1 MNKTFLSGV
10 VGTLLFTSFQ
20 FSASGTES
28 GVSSRIIGGE
38 QASAG
43 EWPYMVALTT
53 RDKSFVWCGGS
64 LLNERYVL
72 TAAHCVDKKDPSTMD
87 VIVGAYDMDNIS
99 AAERIR
105 VKQIYVHQDYAYASG
120 GNDIAVLEL
129 ESAPRLTQF
138 TSIATAAD
146 FNRINN
152 GDLLTVI
159 GFGTRK
165 EENGV
170 KSDAPTKLHQVD
182 VPFVQIE
189 ECRTKGGS
197 YARQGDGVFCA
208 GTAGKDSCSGDS
220 GGPIFFRTNH
230 GLTQMGVVSWGDGC
244 GRSDKPG
251 VYTKLSA
258 FDTWLND
265 QQLGL
270 SYRQKQDL
278 GIVRLGRHT
287 QRFEFTN
294 NSNIE
299 INLTAPRAT
308 ASLGTRIFG
317 VVNNTCPNDLAS
329 GTSCYVE
336 VEYGITT
343 LTEGHIKLDFSSTTM
358 SSGHVYAWRYFEA
371 LMPAS
376 TGTVNYLANLPAH
389 KVYVNDHPW
398 TVQGSSLQTANL
410 EQGQGSV
417 LVLENLP
424 KGRLK
429 FRYNISSD
437 STRDKFK
444 VYVNGR
450 LDEDFENKTQ
460 GMAEIYM
467 LDPTNKVKLV
477 YERSIL
483 SNDALSKVTLSEFSH
498 DSNLLDLPLLPPPPP
513 PLDIRIGDSG
523 GGSLGGAALALLFGC
538 GWLRRRQRV

>member
-10 VGTLLFTSFQ
+10 AGTLLFTSFQ

-38 QASAG
+38 QAPAG

-220 GGPIFFRTNH
+220 GGPVFFRTNH

-270 SYRQKQDL
+270 SYRQKEVL
-278 GIVRLGRHT
+278 GIVRLGNYT

-294 NSNIE
+294 TSINP
-299 INLTAPRAT
+299 INLTAPTPT
-308 ASLGTRIFG
+308 ASIGTQNIR
-317 VVNNTCPNDLAS
+317 VVTNTCPADLAS
-329 GTSCYVE
+329 DDSCYVD
-336 VEYGITT
+336 VEYDITT
-343 LTEGHIKLDFSSTTM
+343 LTEGHIKLDFNSMTM

-371 LMPAS
+371 LAPAS
-376 TGTVNYLANLPAH
+376 TETVNYLANLPAH
-389 KVYVNDHPW
+389 KAHVNDHPW
-398 TVQGSSLQTANL
+398 TVQGNSLQTASL
-410 EQGQGSV
+410 EKGQKSL

-429 FRYNISSD
+429 FRYNVSSN
-437 STRDKFK
+437 SIWDKFN
-444 VYVNGR
+444 VYVNGK
-450 LDEDFENKTQ
+450 LEKDFWNNTE
-460 GMAEIYM
+460 GMASISMYE
-467 LDPTNKVKLV
+467 PTNTVKLV
-477 YERSIL
+477 YERSTL
-483 SNDALSKVTLSEFSH
+483 NDDALSKVMLSQFSH
-498 DSNLLDLPLLPPPPP
+498 DPNLFDLPP
-513 PLDIRIGDSG
+513 ITDSRSGG

>member
-10 VGTLLFTSFQ
+10 IGTLLFTSFQ

-38 QASAG
+38 QAPAG
-43 EWPYMVALTT
+43 EWPYMVALTK
-53 RDKSFVWCGGS
+53 RGESDADCGGS
-64 LLNERYVL
+64 LLNGRYVL

-105 VKQIYVHQDYAYASG
+105 VKQIYVHQNYAYASG
-120 GNDIAVLEL
+120 GNDIALLEL
-129 ESAPRLTQF
+129 ESTPALNQF
-138 TSIATAAD
+138 TSIATPVD
-146 FNRINN
+146 FDELRENY
-152 GDLLTVI
+152 LLTVI
-159 GFGTRK
+159 GFGARK
-165 EENGV
+165 EVNGD
-170 KSDAPTKLHQVD
+170 KSDYPTKLHQVD
-182 VPFVQIE
+182 VPFMSID

-197 YARQGDGVFCA
+197 YTKQGDGVFCA
-208 GTAGKDSCSGDS
+208 GVAGKDSCAGDS
-220 GGPIFFRTNH
+220 GGPIFFRTNR
-230 GLTQMGVVSWGDGC
+230 GYVQMGVVSWGDGC

-258 FDTWLND
+258 FDTWLNE

-270 SYRQKQDL
+270 SYRQKQVL
-278 GIVRLGRHT
+278 GIVRLGNYT

-294 NSNIE
+294 TSTNP
-299 INLTAPRAT
+299 INLTAPTPT
-308 ASLGTRIFG
+308 ASIGTQIIG
-317 VVNNTCPNDLAS
+317 VVTNTCPADLA
-329 GTSCYVE
+329 GGDSCYVD
-336 VEYGITT
+336 VEYDITT

-371 LMPAS
+371 LAPAS
-376 TGTVNYLANLPAH
+376 TETVNYLANLPAH
-389 KVYVNDHPW
+389 KVHVNDHPW
-398 TVQGSSLQTANL
+398 TVQGNSLQTASL
-410 EQGQGSV
+410 EKGQGAV

-437 STRDKFK
+437 SVWDKFK
-444 VYVNGR
+444 VYVNGK
-450 LDEDFENKTQ
+450 LKKDFWNNTE
-460 GMAEIYM
+460 GMASIYM
-467 LDPTNKVKLV
+467 NDPTNTVKLV
-477 YERSIL
+477 YERSTL
-483 SNDALSKVTLSEFSH
+483 NNDALSKVTLSQFSH
-498 DSNLLDLPLLPPPPP
+498 DPNLFDLPP
-513 PLDIRIGDSG
+513 ITDSRSGGG

>member
-38 QASAG
+38 QAPAG

-244 GRSDKPG
+244 GQPNKPG

-258 FDTWLND
+258 FNNWIND
-265 QQLGL
+265 QRLGL

-278 GIVRLGRHT
+278 GVVPLGRHI

-299 INLTAPRAT
+299 INLTNPIVT
-308 ASLGTRIFG
+308 ASRGTDIIG
-317 VVNNTCPNDLAS
+317 AVTNTCPRNLARD
-329 GTSCYVE
+329 TSCYVE
-336 VEYGITT
+336 VDYDITT

-371 LMPAS
+371 LAPAS
-376 TGTVNYLANLPAH
+376 TETVNYLANLPAH
-389 KVYVNDHPW
+389 KVHANDHPW
-398 TVQGSSLQTANL
+398 TVQGNSLQTASL
-410 EQGQGSV
+410 EQGQKSL

-429 FRYNISSD
+429 FRYNVSSN
-437 STRDKFK
+437 SIWDKFN
-444 VYVNGR
+444 VYVNGK
-450 LDEDFENKTQ
+450 LEKDFWNNTE
-460 GMAEIYM
+460 GMASISMYE
-467 LDPTNKVKLV
+467 PTNTVKLV
-477 YERSIL
+477 YERSNL
-483 SNDALSKVTLSEFSH
+483 NNDALSKVMLSQFSH
-498 DSNLLDLPLLPPPPP
+498 DPNLFDLPP
-513 PLDIRIGDSG
+513 ITDSRSGG

>member
-10 VGTLLFTSFQ
+10 AGTLLFTSFQ

-38 QASAG
+38 QAPAG

-220 GGPIFFRTNH
+220 GGPVFFRTNH

-270 SYRQKQDL
+270 SYRQKEVL
-278 GIVRLGRHT
+278 GIVRLGNYT

-294 NSNIE
+294 TSTNP
-299 INLTAPRAT
+299 INLTAPTPT
-308 ASLGTRIFG
+308 ASTGTQIIR
-317 VVNNTCPNDLAS
+317 VVTNTCPADLA
-329 GTSCYVE
+329 GGDSCYVD
-336 VEYGITT
+336 VEYDITT
-343 LTEGHIKLDFSSTTM
+343 LTEGHIKLDFSSRTM
-358 SSGHVYAWRYFEA
+358 DSGHVYAWRYFEA
-371 LMPAS
+371 LEPAS
-376 TGTVNYLANLPAH
+376 NETVNYLANLPAH
-389 KVYVNDHPW
+389 KAHVNDHPW
-398 TVQGSSLQTANL
+398 TVHGNSLQTASL

-429 FRYNISSD
+429 FRYNVSSN
-437 STRDKFK
+437 SIWDKFN
-444 VYVNGR
+444 VYVNGK
-450 LDEDFENKTQ
+450 LEKDFWNNTE
-460 GMAEIYM
+460 GMASISMYE
-467 LDPTNKVKLV
+467 PTNTVKLV
-477 YERSIL
+477 YERSTL
-483 SNDALSKVTLSEFSH
+483 NDDALSKVTLSQFSH
-498 DSNLLDLPLLPPPPP
+498 DPNLFDLPP
-513 PLDIRIGDSG
+513 ITDSRSGG

>member
-38 QASAG
+38 QAPAG

-270 SYRQKQDL
+270 SYRQKEVL
-278 GIVRLGRHT
+278 GIVRLGNYT

-294 NSNIE
+294 TSTNP
-299 INLTAPRAT
+299 INLTAPTPT
-308 ASLGTRIFG
+308 ASTGTQIIR
-317 VVNNTCPNDLAS
+317 VVTNTCPADLA
-329 GTSCYVE
+329 GGDSCYVD
-336 VEYGITT
+336 VEYDITT
-343 LTEGHIKLDFSSTTM
+343 LTEGHIKLDFSSRTM
-358 SSGHVYAWRYFEA
+358 DSGHVYAWRYFEA
-371 LMPAS
+371 LEPAS
-376 TGTVNYLANLPAH
+376 NETVNYLASLPAH
-389 KVYVNDHPW
+389 KAHVNDHPW
-398 TVQGSSLQTANL
+398 TVQGNSLQTASL

-429 FRYNISSD
+429 FRYNVSSN
-437 STRDKFK
+437 SIWDKFN
-444 VYVNGR
+444 VYVNGK
-450 LDEDFENKTQ
+450 LEKDFWNNTE
-460 GMAEIYM
+460 GMASISMYE
-467 LDPTNKVKLV
+467 PTNTVKLV
-477 YERSIL
+477 YERSTL
-483 SNDALSKVTLSEFSH
+483 NDDALSKVTLSQFSH
-498 DSNLLDLPLLPPPPP
+498 DPNLFDLPP
-513 PLDIRIGDSG
+513 ITDSRSGG

>member
-10 VGTLLFTSFQ
+10 AGTLLFTSFQ

-38 QASAG
+38 QAPAG
-43 EWPYMVALTT
+43 EWPYMVALTK
-53 RDKSFVWCGGS
+53 RGESDANCGGS
-64 LLNERYVL
+64 LLNGRYVL
-72 TAAHCVDKKDPSTMD
+72 TAAHCVDKKDPTTID
-87 VIVGAYDMDNIS
+87 VIIGAYDMDNAS
-99 AAERIR
+99 AAERVR
-105 VKQIYVHQDYAYASG
+105 VKQIYVHEAYVSVQG
-120 GNDIAVLEL
+120 GNDIALLEL
-129 ESAPRLTQF
+129 ESIPALNQF
-138 TSIATAAD
+138 TSIATTEE
-146 FNRINN
+146 FNKLNKD
-152 GDLLTVI
+152 DLLRVI
-159 GFGTRK
+159 GFGARNEK
-165 EENGV
+165 DGV
-170 KSDAPTKLHQVD
+170 RSDYPTKLHQVD
-182 VPFVQIE
+182 VPFMSIE
-189 ECRTKGGS
+189 ECRTKGPG
-197 YARQGDGVFCA
+197 YDRQGEGVFCA
-208 GTAGKDSCSGDS
+208 GVVGKDSCNGDS
-220 GGPIFFRTNH
+220 GGPIFFRNNR
-230 GLTQMGVVSWGDGC
+230 GYVQMGVVSWGDGC

-270 SYRQKQDL
+270 SYRQKQVL
-278 GIVRLGRHT
+278 GIVRLGNYT

-294 NSNIE
+294 NSNNN

-308 ASLGTRIFG
+308 ASPGTRIIG

-329 GTSCYVE
+329 GASCYVE
-336 VEYGITT
+336 VDYDITT

-371 LMPAS
+371 LAPAS
-376 TGTVNYLANLPAH
+376 TETVNYLANLPAH
-389 KVYVNDHPW
+389 KVHANDHPW
-398 TVQGSSLQTANL
+398 TVQGNSLQTASL

-437 STRDKFK
+437 SAWDKFK

-450 LDEDFENKTQ
+450 LNKDFWNNTE
-460 GMAEIYM
+460 GMASISMY
-467 LDPTNKVKLV
+467 DPTNTVKLV
-477 YERSIL
+477 YERSFL
-483 SNDALSKVTLSEFSH
+483 NNDALSKVTLSEFSH
-498 DSNLLDLPLLPPPPP
+498 DPKLFDLPP

>member
-38 QASAG
+38 PAPAG

-120 GNDIAVLEL
+120 GNDIALLEL

-165 EENGV
+165 EENSV

-189 ECRTKGGS
+189 ECRTKGGN

-244 GRSDKPG
+244 GQPNKPG

-258 FDTWLND
+258 FNNWIND
-265 QQLGL
+265 QRLGL

-278 GIVRLGRHT
+278 GVVPLGRHI

-299 INLTAPRAT
+299 INLTNPIVT
-308 ASLGTRIFG
+308 ASRGTDIIG
-317 VVNNTCPNDLAS
+317 AVTNTCPRNLARD
-329 GTSCYVE
+329 TSCYVE
-336 VEYGITT
+336 VEYEITT
-343 LTEGHIKLDFSSTTM
+343 FTEGHIKLDFSSTTM
-358 SSGHVYAWRYFEA
+358 SSGHVYAWRYFDA
-371 LMPAS
+371 LVPAPAEII
-376 TGTVNYLANLPAH
+376 NYLINLPAH
-389 KVYVNDHPW
+389 KAHVNDHPW
-398 TVQGSSLQTANL
+398 TVQGNSLQTASL

-429 FRYNISSD
+429 FRYNVSSN
-437 STRDKFK
+437 SIWDKFN
-444 VYVNGR
+444 VYVNGK
-450 LDEDFENKTQ
+450 LEKDFWNNTE
-460 GMAEIYM
+460 GMASISMY
-467 LDPTNKVKLV
+467 DPTNTVKLA

-483 SNDALSKVTLSEFSH
+483 NDDALSKVTLSQFSH
-498 DSNLLDLPLLPPPPP
+498 DPNLFDLPP
-513 PLDIRIGDSG
+513 ITDSRSGG

>member
-38 QASAG
+38 QAPVGA
-43 EWPYMVALTT
+43 WPYMVALTT
-53 RDKSFVWCGGS
+53 RDKSMAWCGGS
-64 LLNERYVL
+64 LLSERYVL

-270 SYRQKQDL
+270 SYRQKQVL
-278 GIVRLGRHT
+278 GIVRLGNYT

-294 NSNIE
+294 NSNNN

-308 ASLGTRIFG
+308 ASPGTRIIG

-329 GTSCYVE
+329 GASCYVE
-336 VEYGITT
+336 VDYDITT

-371 LMPAS
+371 LAPAS
-376 TGTVNYLANLPAH
+376 TETVNYLANLPAH
-389 KVYVNDHPW
+389 KTHVNEHPW
-398 TVQGSSLQTANL
+398 TVQGNSLQTASL
-410 EQGQGSV
+410 EKGQKSL

-429 FRYNISSD
+429 FRYNVSSN
-437 STRDKFK
+437 SIWDKFN
-444 VYVNGR
+444 VYVNGK
-450 LDEDFENKTQ
+450 LEKDFWNNTE
-460 GMAEIYM
+460 GMASISMYE
-467 LDPTNKVKLV
+467 PTNTVKLV
-477 YERSIL
+477 YERSTL
-483 SNDALSKVTLSEFSH
+483 NDDALSKVMVSQFSH
-498 DSNLLDLPLLPPPPP
+498 DPNLFDLPP
-513 PLDIRIGDSG
+513 ITDSRSGG

>member
-38 QASAG
+38 QAPAG

-105 VKQIYVHQDYAYASG
+105 VKQIYVHQDYAYSSG

-270 SYRQKQDL
+270 SYRQKEVL
-278 GIVRLGRHT
+278 GIVRLGNYT

-294 NSNIE
+294 TSTNP
-299 INLTAPRAT
+299 INLTAPTPT
-308 ASLGTRIFG
+308 ASTGTQIIR
-317 VVNNTCPNDLAS
+317 VVTNTCPADLA
-329 GTSCYVE
+329 GGDSCYVD
-336 VEYGITT
+336 VEYDITT
-343 LTEGHIKLDFSSTTM
+343 LTEGHIKLDFSSRTM
-358 SSGHVYAWRYFEA
+358 DSGHVYAWRYFEA
-371 LMPAS
+371 LEPAS
-376 TGTVNYLANLPAH
+376 TETVNYLANLPAH
-389 KVYVNDHPW
+389 KTHVNEHPW
-398 TVQGSSLQTANL
+398 TVQGNSLQTASL
-410 EQGQGSV
+410 EKGQKSL

-429 FRYNISSD
+429 FRYNVSSN
-437 STRDKFK
+437 SIWDKFN
-444 VYVNGR
+444 VYVNGK
-450 LDEDFENKTQ
+450 LEKDFWNNTE
-460 GMAEIYM
+460 GMASISMYE
-467 LDPTNKVKLV
+467 PTNTVKLV
-477 YERSIL
+477 YERSNL
-483 SNDALSKVTLSEFSH
+483 NNDALSKVMLSQFSH
-498 DSNLLDLPLLPPPPP
+498 DPNLFDLPP
-513 PLDIRIGDSG
+513 ITDSRSGG

>member
-38 QASAG
+38 QAPAG

-270 SYRQKQDL
+270 SYRQKEVL
-278 GIVRLGRHT
+278 GIVRLGNYT

-294 NSNIE
+294 TSTNP
-299 INLTAPRAT
+299 INLTAPTPT
-308 ASLGTRIFG
+308 ASTGTQIIR
-317 VVNNTCPNDLAS
+317 VVTNTCPADLA
-329 GTSCYVE
+329 GGDSCYVD
-336 VEYGITT
+336 VEYDITT
-343 LTEGHIKLDFSSTTM
+343 LTEGHIKLDFSSRTM
-358 SSGHVYAWRYFEA
+358 DSGHVYAWRYFEA
-371 LMPAS
+371 LEPAS
-376 TGTVNYLANLPAH
+376 TETVNYLANLPAH
-389 KVYVNDHPW
+389 KTHVNEHPW
-398 TVQGSSLQTANL
+398 TVQGNSLQTASL
-410 EQGQGSV
+410 EKGQKSL

-429 FRYNISSD
+429 FRYNVSSN
-437 STRDKFK
+437 SIWDKFN
-444 VYVNGR
+444 VYVNGK
-450 LDEDFENKTQ
+450 LEKDFWNNTE
-460 GMAEIYM
+460 GMASISMYE
-467 LDPTNKVKLV
+467 PTNTVKLV
-477 YERSIL
+477 YERSNL
-483 SNDALSKVTLSEFSH
+483 NNDALSKVMLSQFSH
-498 DSNLLDLPLLPPPPP
+498 DPNLFDLPP
-513 PLDIRIGDSG
+513 ITDSRSGG
-523 GGSLGGAALALLFGC
+523 GGSLGGAALVLLFGC

>member
-10 VGTLLFTSFQ
+10 AGTLLFTSFQ

-38 QASAG
+38 QAPAG
-43 EWPYMVALTT
+43 EWPYMVALTG
-53 RDKSFVWCGGS
+53 RDTDYDFCGGS

-72 TAAHCVDKKDPSTMD
+72 TAAHCVDKEDPAHID
-87 VIVGAYDMDNIS
+87 AIVGAYDMKNLGT
-99 AAERIR
+99 AERIR
-105 VKQIYVHQDYAYASG
+105 VKRIYVHQDYAYASG

-146 FNRINN
+146 FNQINN

-159 GFGTRK
+159 GFGNRK
-165 EENGV
+165 EVNGV
-170 KSDAPTKLHQVD
+170 KSDPPTKLHQVD
-182 VPFVQIE
+182 VPFVPIE
-189 ECRTKGGS
+189 ECRTKGLGYDS
-197 YARQGDGVFCA
+197 QGEGVFCA

-230 GLTQMGVVSWGDGC
+230 GLVQMGVVSWGTGC
-244 GRSDKPG
+244 GRPNKPG

-258 FDTWLND
+258 FNTWLNE

-317 VVNNTCPNDLAS
+317 VVNNTCPNNLAS

-376 TGTVNYLANLPAH
+376 TETVNYLANLPAH

-398 TVQGSSLQTANL
+398 RVQGSSLQTANL
-410 EQGQGSV
+410 EKGQGSV

-437 STRDKFK
+437 STWDKFK

-450 LDEDFENKTQ
+450 LDKEFENKTQ

-467 LDPTNKVKLV
+467 LDPTNTVKLV
-477 YERSIL
+477 YERSML
-483 SNDALSKVTLSEFSH
+483 NNDALSKVTLSEFSH

>member
-38 QASAG
+38 QAPVG

-53 RDKSFVWCGGS
+53 RDKSMAWCGGS
-64 LLNERYVL
+64 LLSERYVL

-105 VKQIYVHQDYAYASG
+105 VKRIYVHEAYVTAQG
-120 GNDIAVLEL
+120 GNDIALLEL
-129 ESAPRLTQF
+129 ESIPALNQF
-138 TSIATAAD
+138 TSIATEAD
-146 FNRINN
+146 FNLLRKDN
-152 GDLLTVI
+152 LLTVI
-159 GFGTRK
+159 GFGSRK
-165 EENGV
+165 EENNV
-170 KSDAPTKLHQVD
+170 TSDSPVKLHQVE
-182 VPFVQIE
+182 VPFVPIE
-189 ECRTKGGS
+189 ECRTQGGS
-197 YARQGDGVFCA
+197 YTKQGDGVFCA
-208 GTAGKDSCSGDS
+208 GAAGKDSCTGDS

-230 GLTQMGVVSWGDGC
+230 GLTQMGVVSWGTGC
-244 GRSDKPG
+244 GRPNKPG

-258 FDTWLND
+258 FKTWLDD

-270 SYRQKQDL
+270 SYRQKQVL
-278 GIVRLGRHT
+278 GIVRLGRYT

-294 NSNIE
+294 TSTNP
-299 INLTAPRAT
+299 INLTAPTPT
-308 ASLGTRIFG
+308 ASIGTQIIG
-317 VVNNTCPNDLAS
+317 VVTNTCPAALA
-329 GTSCYVE
+329 GGDSCYVD
-336 VEYGITT
+336 VEYDITT

-371 LMPAS
+371 LAPAS
-376 TGTVNYLANLPAH
+376 TETVNYLANLPAH
-389 KVYVNDHPW
+389 KVHVNDHPW
-398 TVQGSSLQTANL
+398 TVQGNSLQTASL
-410 EQGQGSV
+410 EKGQKSL

-429 FRYNISSD
+429 FRYNVSSN
-437 STRDKFK
+437 SIWDKFN

-450 LDEDFENKTQ
+450 LNKDFWNNTE
-460 GMAEIYM
+460 GMASISMYE
-467 LDPTNKVKLV
+467 PTNTVKLV
-477 YERSIL
+477 YERSTL
-483 SNDALSKVTLSEFSH
+483 NDDALSKVTLSQFSH
-498 DSNLLDLPLLPPPPP
+498 DLNLFDLPP
-513 PLDIRIGDSG
+513 ITDSRSGG

>member
-38 QASAG
+38 QSTAG

-53 RDKSFVWCGGS
+53 RDKSMAWCGGS
-64 LLNERYVL
+64 LLSERYVL

-146 FNRINN
+146 FNQINN

-182 VPFVQIE
+182 VPFVPIE

-244 GRSDKPG
+244 GQPNKPG
-251 VYTKLSA
+251 VYTKLST
-258 FDTWLND
+258 FNNWIND
-265 QQLGL
+265 QRLGL
-270 SYRQKQDL
+270 SYRQKQAL
-278 GIVRLGRHT
+278 GIVRLGRYT

-294 NSNIE
+294 NSNNN
-299 INLTAPRAT
+299 INLTDPRAT
-308 ASLGTRIFG
+308 ASPGTRIIG
-317 VVNNTCPNDLAS
+317 VANNTCPNNLAS

-336 VEYGITT
+336 VEYDITT
-343 LTEGHIKLDFSSTTM
+343 LTEGHIKLDFNSTTM
-358 SSGHVYAWRYFEA
+358 SNEHVYAWRYFEA
-371 LMPAS
+371 LTPAS
-376 TGTVNYLANLPAH
+376 TETVNYLANLPAH
-389 KVYVNDHPW
+389 KVHVNDHPW
-398 TVQGSSLQTANL
+398 TVQGNSLQTASL

-424 KGRLK
+424 KGRFK
-429 FRYNISSD
+429 FRYNVSSG
-437 STRDKFK
+437 SIWDKFK
-444 VYVNGR
+444 VYVNGE
-450 LDEDFENKTQ
+450 LEEDFWNNTE
-460 GMAEIYM
+460 GMATIYM
-467 LDPTNKVKLV
+467 YDPSNTVKLV
-477 YERSIL
+477 YERSIF
-483 SNDALSKVTLSEFSH
+483 NDDALSKVTLSEFSY
-498 DSNLLDLPLLPPPPP
+498 DPKLLDLPP
-513 PLDIRIGDSG
+513 PLDIRVGDSG

-538 GWLRRRQRV
+538 GWLRRRQCV

>member
-38 QASAG
+38 QAPAG

-244 GRSDKPG
+244 GQPNKPG

-258 FDTWLND
+258 FNNWIND
-265 QQLGL
+265 QRLGL
-270 SYRQKQDL
+270 SYRQKQVL
-278 GIVRLGRHT
+278 GIVRLGNYT
-287 QRFEFTN
+287 QRFKFTN
-294 NSNIE
+294 NSNNN

-308 ASLGTRIFG
+308 ASPGTRIIG

-329 GTSCYVE
+329 GASCYVE
-336 VEYGITT
+336 VDYDITT

-371 LMPAS
+371 LEPAS
-376 TGTVNYLANLPAH
+376 NETVNYLANLPAH
-389 KVYVNDHPW
+389 KTHVNEHPW
-398 TVQGSSLQTANL
+398 TVQGNSLQTASL
-410 EQGQGSV
+410 EKGQKSV

-429 FRYNISSD
+429 FRYNVSSN
-437 STRDKFK
+437 SIWDKFN
-444 VYVNGR
+444 VYVNGK
-450 LDEDFENKTQ
+450 LEKDFWNNTE
-460 GMAEIYM
+460 GMASISMYE
-467 LDPTNKVKLV
+467 PTNTVKLV

-483 SNDALSKVTLSEFSH
+483 NDDALSKVMLSQFSH
-498 DSNLLDLPLLPPPPP
+498 DPNLFDLPP
-513 PLDIRIGDSG
+513 ITDSRSGG

>member
-38 QASAG
+38 QATAG

-220 GGPIFFRTNH
+220 GGPVFFRTNH

-270 SYRQKQDL
+270 SYRQKEVL
-278 GIVRLGRHT
+278 GIVRLGNYT

-294 NSNIE
+294 TSTNP
-299 INLTAPRAT
+299 INLTAPTPT
-308 ASLGTRIFG
+308 ASTGTQIIR
-317 VVNNTCPNDLAS
+317 VVTNTCPADLA
-329 GTSCYVE
+329 GGDSCYVD
-336 VEYGITT
+336 VEYDITT
-343 LTEGHIKLDFSSTTM
+343 LTEGHIKLDFSSRTM
-358 SSGHVYAWRYFEA
+358 DSGHVYAWRYFEA
-371 LMPAS
+371 LEPAS
-376 TGTVNYLANLPAH
+376 NETVNYLANLPAH
-389 KVYVNDHPW
+389 KAHVNDHPW
-398 TVQGSSLQTANL
+398 TVQGNSLQTASL

-429 FRYNISSD
+429 FRYNVSSN
-437 STRDKFK
+437 SIWDKFN
-444 VYVNGR
+444 VYVNGK
-450 LDEDFENKTQ
+450 LEKDFWNNTE
-460 GMAEIYM
+460 GMASISMYE
-467 LDPTNKVKLV
+467 PTNTVKLV
-477 YERSIL
+477 YERSTL
-483 SNDALSKVTLSEFSH
+483 NDDALSKVTLSQFSH
-498 DSNLLDLPLLPPPPP
+498 DPNLFDLPP
-513 PLDIRIGDSG
+513 ITDSRSGG

>member
-38 QASAG
+38 QAPAG

-64 LLNERYVL
+64 LLNERNVL

-270 SYRQKQDL
+270 SYRQKEVL
-278 GIVRLGRHT
+278 GIVRLGNYT

-294 NSNIE
+294 TSTNP
-299 INLTAPRAT
+299 INLTAPTPT
-308 ASLGTRIFG
+308 ASTGTQIIR
-317 VVNNTCPNDLAS
+317 VVTNTCPADLA
-329 GTSCYVE
+329 GGDSCYVD
-336 VEYGITT
+336 VEYDITT
-343 LTEGHIKLDFSSTTM
+343 LTEGHIKLDFSSRTM
-358 SSGHVYAWRYFEA
+358 DSGHVYAWRYFEA
-371 LMPAS
+371 LEPAS
-376 TGTVNYLANLPAH
+376 TETVNYLANLPAH
-389 KVYVNDHPW
+389 KTHVNEHPW
-398 TVQGSSLQTANL
+398 TVQGNSLQTASL
-410 EQGQGSV
+410 EKGQKSL

-429 FRYNISSD
+429 FRYNVSSN
-437 STRDKFK
+437 SIWDKFN
-444 VYVNGR
+444 VYVNGK
-450 LDEDFENKTQ
+450 LEKDFWNNTE
-460 GMAEIYM
+460 GMASISMYE
-467 LDPTNKVKLV
+467 PTNTVKLV
-477 YERSIL
+477 YERSNL
-483 SNDALSKVTLSEFSH
+483 NNDALSKVMLSQFSH
-498 DSNLLDLPLLPPPPP
+498 DPNLFDLPP
-513 PLDIRIGDSG
+513 ITDSRSGG